1 MKSRNSQDNTYQ
13 QFEQYPTTQ
22 HTLNHLGNFLPQ
34 RNVIRQCLL
43 FGDFVF
49 FSRGFFP
56 GVLYDESLYE
66 GVVQIATAA
75 PNATVAP

>member
-1 MKSRNSQDNTYQ
+1 M
-13 QFEQYPTTQ
+13 
-22 HTLNHLGNFLPQ
+22 
-34 RNVIRQCLL
+34 